1 MSSMVKEKHL
11 KWSIIAI
18 IFILFTVFVSLLNVK
33 NNTKYNELTKELKS
47 NQIIAGTVDVQ
58 GKGVIITLTDSKN
71 FSNNPIEDKV
81 NYLVH
86 DQDIIYIVHELEN
99 AGAETISINDE
110 RLNTLSN
117 IKAKGMK
124 IKINEHE
131 YEPPFVIKAIGDPDS
146 LESILKSAE
155 NELNIRKD
163 MFGIGV
169 EIKKSDKIFIPK
181 YNGNIKFKYAQP
193 VTK

>member
-18 IFILFTVFVSLLNVK
+18 IFILFTVFMSLLNVK
-33 NNTKYNELTKELKS
+33 HNSKYNELANELIS

-58 GKGVIITLTDSKN
+58 GKGVIITLTDSKKIP
-71 FSNNPIEDKV
+71 NNAIDDKV
-81 NYLVH
+81 NYIVH
-86 DQDIIYIVHELEN
+86 DQDIIYIVNELEN
-99 AGAETISINDE
+99 TGAEAISINDE
-110 RLNTLSN
+110 RLNSLSK

-131 YEPPFVIKAIGDPDS
+131 YEPPFVIKAIGDPNS
-146 LESILKSAE
+146 LASTLKSNE
-155 NELNIRKD
+155 NELNIKKD
-163 MFGIGV
+163 MFGLGV
-169 EIKKSDKIFIPK
+169 KIEKSNKIFIPK
-181 YNGNIKFKYAQP
+181 YNGNINFKYAQP